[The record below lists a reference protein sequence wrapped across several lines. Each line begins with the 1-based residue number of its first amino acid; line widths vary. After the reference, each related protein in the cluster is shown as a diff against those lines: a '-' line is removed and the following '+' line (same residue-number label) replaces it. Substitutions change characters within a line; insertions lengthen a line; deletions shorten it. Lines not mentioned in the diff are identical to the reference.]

1 MTMRT
6 RKLVGTILLLGFVAL
21 YALAAMAAA
30 IVLQVNASK
39 TAELLLHSR
48 GAPLGNPRWLAR
60 QMDAAVRFG
69 GHDPIACPVLE
80 VLARSR
86 AIGIV
91 SPKPGSSP

>member
-39 TAELLLHSR
+39 TAEL
-48 GAPLGNPRWLAR
+48 AYY
-60 QMDAAVRFG
+60 
-69 GHDPIACPVLE
+69 
-80 VLARSR
+80 VLAGLLWVIPAGRLVKWMQR
-86 AIGIV
+86 
-91 SPKPGSSP
+91 